1 MAKRTQSSSG
11 SIQLALFLIICLI
24 LGSAFGLLIASIKN
38 APAFDDI
45 TFDPKMATVVYD
57 VNNKVI
63 TRFYVENRTPVPVEK
78 IAPIMR
84 QAIVAIEDT
93 RFYDHHGVDAKAIL
107 RAIAADIRHRDMVQG
122 GSTITQQLARNA
134 FLSHDKTFARK
145 FSEAIWAVQIERKY
159 TKEEILEKYL
169 NQIYFGHGAY
179 GIEAASQL
187 YFNKPARELK
197 LHEAALLA
205 GLPKSPYY
213 YSPHVDKDA
222 ALRRRNTVLA
232 RMAELGT
239 ISEEDKEKAQSA
251 PLGVVPLKEKN
262 KNAKAPYFSEH
273 VLKYL
278 LEHYDQSI
286 IFGGG
291 LKIYTTLDLSWQE
304 AAEKALLGNLPNGPT
319 DGNGIMQ
326 PQGALIALD
335 PRTGAI
341 RAMVGGR
348 GTDKFNRAT
357 QAKRQPGSAFKPFVY
372 TAAIAQGYTPS
383 SVIVDQPIT
392 YTTASGTWKPGNYD
406 GKYRGPMTLRAALEQ
421 STNTVAIQ
429 LLERVG
435 VDYVIDYAK
444 RMGIESL
451 VEKGWPS
458 DRNLSLALG
467 GLTRGVTPLELAS
480 AYGVLANGGIRTWPM
495 SILRIEDRYGNVL
508 ESNSPREQRAIP
520 QEVSSVM
527 NNLLEGV
534 VIRGT
539 GRSANIG
546 RAAAGKTGTT
556 NDYTNVWYV
565 GYTPELVAAVWIG
578 NDSQKQPLIFRG
590 TRVGSSVP
598 ARIWGQFAKSALAGT
613 RAGRFQTPSSLTE
626 SATICTESGKLA
638 TANCPHTSEETFL
651 QGQAPTETCWLHGS
665 ETFIDGETPPLEEV
679 PETELPPTE
688 EPQAPGGKPIFTE
701 PAAPPGKEP
710 KDNKTN
716 RETN

>member
-1 MAKRTQSSSG
+1 LTHFCCYSKIKPEKYVWKEGIAVAKRTQSSSG

-187 YFNKPARELK
+187 YFNKPARELE
-197 LHEAALLA
+197 LPEAALLA

-239 ISEEDKEKAQSA
+239 ISDEDKQKAQSA

-291 LKIYTTLDLSWQE
+291 LKIYTTLDL
-304 AAEKALLGNLPNGPT
+304 
-319 DGNGIMQ
+319 
-326 PQGALIALD
+326 
-335 PRTGAI
+335 
-341 RAMVGGR
+341 
-348 GTDKFNRAT
+348 
-357 QAKRQPGSAFKPFVY
+357 
-372 TAAIAQGYTPS
+372 
-383 SVIVDQPIT
+383 
-392 YTTASGTWKPGNYD
+392 
-406 GKYRGPMTLRAALEQ
+406 
-421 STNTVAIQ
+421 
-429 LLERVG
+429 
-435 VDYVIDYAK
+435 
-444 RMGIESL
+444 
-451 VEKGWPS
+451 
-458 DRNLSLALG
+458 
-467 GLTRGVTPLELAS
+467 
-480 AYGVLANGGIRTWPM
+480 
-495 SILRIEDRYGNVL
+495 
-508 ESNSPREQRAIP
+508 
-520 QEVSSVM
+520 
-527 NNLLEGV
+527 
-534 VIRGT
+534 
-539 GRSANIG
+539 
-546 RAAAGKTGTT
+546 
-556 NDYTNVWYV
+556 
-565 GYTPELVAAVWIG
+565 
-578 NDSQKQPLIFRG
+578 
-590 TRVGSSVP
+590 
-598 ARIWGQFAKSALAGT
+598 
-613 RAGRFQTPSSLTE
+613 
-626 SATICTESGKLA
+626 
-638 TANCPHTSEETFL
+638 
-651 QGQAPTETCWLHGS
+651 
-665 ETFIDGETPPLEEV
+665 
-679 PETELPPTE
+679 
-688 EPQAPGGKPIFTE
+688 
-701 PAAPPGKEP
+701 
-710 KDNKTN
+710 
-716 RETN
+716 